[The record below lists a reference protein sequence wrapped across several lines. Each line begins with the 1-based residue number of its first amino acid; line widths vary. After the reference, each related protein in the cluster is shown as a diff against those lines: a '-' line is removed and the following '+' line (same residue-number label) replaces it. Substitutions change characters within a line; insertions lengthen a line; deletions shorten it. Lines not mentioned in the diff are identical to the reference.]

1 MQNLTPAWKAVCL
14 LPLVH
19 FPQLNTYP
27 RLQPWVENLT
37 GTRGA
42 YRSYNT
48 SRPKV
53 EAWQPKV
60 AARAKPLE

>member
-1 MQNLTPAWKAVCL
+1 MFA
-14 LPLVH
+14 
-19 FPQLNTYP
+19 YP
-27 RLQPWVENLT
+27 QPWVENLT

-48 SRPKV
+48 AKPKV

-60 AARAKPLE
+60 VPRGKPLQ